1 RCYSTQVLFAGF
13 LLACTAAQRRPPNYS
28 LDDMPDTNFNCRD
41 KILGGYYADPE
52 TDCQMFHVCVKVPGV
67 GVQDYRFLC
76 PNDTSFDQEN
86 QICANWFDIDCEAT
100 TLYYSDNFDLYRIGY
115 NPSSPSLGTSN
126 VTPIPL
132 GPSSIRPPVSKAR
145 PRYQNTRPSDEEED
159 YFLQRSE
166 TGDSRRQQKDL
177 LRGSSSSNF
186 FNPNKGKENED
197 EDETYRDNNQKS
209 SSNDSTYRR
218 PSNGNKKKVAVRKLV
233 KRPNNSFIQEGEN
246 YPTPK
251 PTTVPPTTFSQNNR
265 GSNSYDNY
273 NYNNNQG
280 NSFGKPKQQNY
291 NTGDYNNPLQLPSSN
306 YYTPT
311 TEKGAI
317 TVSNDRTPRTGNNY
331 YQPRYNTIQRNNAQ
345 GSTTPQPSVAHSP
358 ATNNYNY
365 QQQSESNDN
374 TQGNNYNIANYYS
387 TFSAQKST
395 TPKPIQYSTTQA
407 TTANYYNYQSQ
418 QRSTNTQVRNTKNN
432 GANPDNYPTTAN
444 YPVSKNNDY
453 NFANYNGNTQNS
465 QSTNAYT
472 KSTAN
477 NYTPTTFETSTYDAY
492 NSGNNQ
498 KRFGNGYNQRSTDYS
513 NTKSTV
519 GFISTTTLSPAS
531 NVQTYNNYQQSINED
546 YNNFNNYD
554 YQRTNNFGHNNANT
568 GDAATADDKTD
579 SEFLKT
585 APSNNYRPSS
595 FNTFQNNYNANSKPT
610 TTLTKNYNYTTTTTA
625 SDNRSSQNYNSNYY
639 NSNTTPKTT
648 SYTTSEAYTL
658 DRQSSA
664 GNSNYYSQSTIF
676 PPAPFSLAETNPTT
690 RRPQTTASQNYPSSS
705 KDTVSTAN
713 YNQKK
718 NNNYNAYSVSS
729 TTVRA
734 SEYENAGVKDGTK
747 KALAPGSKPGEKT
760 TDVSYDYAYYDD
772 SNTEY
777 DGLDPVSDHHFGKG
791 GESLKVARSTE

>member
-1 RCYSTQVLFAGF
+1 MKYFIITLGY

-126 VTPIPL
+126 VTPISL
-132 GPSSIRPPVSKAR
+132 GPSSVRPPVSKSR

-166 TGDSRRQQKDL
+166 TGDGRLQQKDL

-197 EDETYRDNNQKS
+197 EDEVYKGQNQRGSLNDN
-209 SSNDSTYRR
+209 TYRR

-251 PTTVPPTTFSQNNR
+251 PTIVPSTSFSQSSR
-265 GSNSYDNY
+265 GSNNYDSYS
-273 NYNNNQG
+273 YNNNQG
-280 NSFGKPKQQNY
+280 NNFGNQKQQNY
-291 NTGDYNNPLQLPSSN
+291 NTDDYNNPVQLPSSN

-317 TVSNDRTPRTGNNY
+317 TVSNDKTPRTGNNY

-345 GSTTPQPSVAHSP
+345 SSTTPQPPVVHSA

-365 QQQSESNDN
+365 QQQSESNGN
-374 TQGNNYNIANYYS
+374 SQGNNYNTADYYS

-395 TPKPIQYSTTQA
+395 TPKPIQYSTTPA
-407 TTANYYNYQSQ
+407 TTASYYNYQSQ
-418 QRSTNTQVRNTKNN
+418 QKSTNTQFHNTKSN
-432 GANPDNYPTTAN
+432 GANTDNYPTTAN
-444 YPVSKNNDY
+444 YPVSKNNN
-453 NFANYNGNTQNS
+453 NFANYNTNTQKA
-465 QSTNAYT
+465 QPTNDYT
-472 KSTAN
+472 KSIAN

-492 NSGNNQ
+492 NSNTQ
-498 KRFGNGYNQRSTDYS
+498 KKFGNSYNQRSTNYS

-519 GFISTTTLSPAS
+519 GFIPTTTQRPAS
-531 NVQTYNNYQQSINED
+531 KAQTYNSYQQTFNED

-568 GDAATADDKTD
+568 GDAATADEKVD

-595 FNTFQNNYNANSKPT
+595 FNTFQNNYNVNSKPT
-610 TTLTKNYNYTTTTTA
+610 TTVTKNYNYTTTTTTTA
-625 SDNRSSQNYNSNYY
+625 SDNRSSQYYNSNYY
-639 NSNTTPKTT
+639 SSNATPRTT
-648 SYTTSEAYTL
+648 SSTSSETYNL
-658 DRQSSA
+658 DRQSSS

-676 PPAPFSLAETNPTT
+676 PPSPFSLAETNPTT
-690 RRPQTTASQNYPSSS
+690 RKPQTTVSQNYPSSS
-705 KDTVSTAN
+705 KDTLSTTN
-713 YNQKK
+713 YNQQK
-718 NNNYNAYSVSS
+718 NNNVYNAYPVSS
-729 TTVRA
+729 TTARA
-734 SEYENAGVKDGTK
+734 TAYDNAGANDSTK
-747 KALAPGSKPGEKT
+747 TASAPGSKPGSKT
-760 TDVSYDYAYYDD
+760 SDVSYDYAYYDD

-777 DGLDPVSDHHFGKG
+777 EGLDPVSDHHFGKG
-791 GESLKVARSTE
+791 GESLKVARSTK